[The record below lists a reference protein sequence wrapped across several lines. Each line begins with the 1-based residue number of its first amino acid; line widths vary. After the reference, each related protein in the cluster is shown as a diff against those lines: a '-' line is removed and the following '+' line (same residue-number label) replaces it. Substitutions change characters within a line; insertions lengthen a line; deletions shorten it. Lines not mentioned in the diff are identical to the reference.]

1 MEVVFCDRDWSCY
14 HDHMGLL
21 GFWVVDVYKVRMNRG
36 FLSLK
41 YKRGRGVK
49 EKEGKSISGSD
60 LISGEDISYNVAK
73 NTNGYPLLVLS
84 SLGDH
89 TVEKM
94 TQSGNNKGTHDENM
108 GQTPISSTVD
118 PKLDVGNALVCVKL
132 HGVPMTVF
140 SEDCVSDITT
150 KLGTP
155 LMLDY
160 FTSNMCMQSWVAMP
174 KLVWKGF
181 YTFTIRVEYEW
192 KPPRYACSKVFGR
205 VQDECPK
212 NIGLNVADNLKKHS
226 QAPRGVP
233 VGPKMGF
240 KLVKQVYRHVSK
252 RIMPILVVIRRKM
265 QSLEKR
271 SSSSTTTTPIVEKFD
286 GKLTLVYDE
295 GKPLEKFYYSSDH
308 NSEDEVEQVDNEMTN
323 FLASKRVGY
332 GTNSLLEQWRK
343 TYKNVDYDYDHT
355 MMICMNAMKFLTTF
369 NLYAIIWI
377 SRYAVIRRNR
387 LLEMIEYF
395 LA

>member
-1 MEVVFCDRDWSCY
+1 
-14 HDHMGLL
+14 MGLL

-49 EKEGKSISGSD
+49 EKEGKSIGGSD

-73 NTNGYPLLVLS
+73 NTNGYPLLVFS

-94 TQSGNNKGTHDENM
+94 TQSGNNKGTHNENM

-118 PKLDVGNALVCVKL
+118 PKLELLVNGLLIWHMVS
-132 HGVPMTVF
+132 F
-140 SEDCVSDITT
+140 SESGWLTLLLLT
-150 KLGTP
+150 MFETLGADVELKYTIV
-155 LMLDY
+155 
-160 FTSNMCMQSWVAMP
+160 VATP
-174 KLVWKGF
+174 KLVLKGF

-192 KPPRYACSKVFGR
+192 KPPRCACSKVFGR

-212 NIGLNVADNLKKHS
+212 NIGLNVAENLKKHS
-226 QAPRGVP
+226 QAPRGVS

-265 QSLEKR
+265 QSLEKSKEANSSGYSFWNAR
-271 SSSSTTTTPIVEKFD
+271 SSSSTTTPVVEKID
-286 GKLTLVYDE
+286 GKLTLVDDE
-295 GKPLEKFYYSSDH
+295 GKPLEKFYYSGDH

-332 GTNSLLEQWRK
+332 AAGKEAEWLKNLLFEILFWSKPIAPISIRCDSVVTLAKAYSQMYIGKSRHLG
-343 TYKNVDYDYDHT
+343 VRHR
-355 MMICMNAMKFLTTF
+355 MIREL
-369 NLYAIIWI
+369 IVGI
-377 SRYAVIRRNR
+377 
-387 LLEMIEYF
+387 
-395 LA
+395 